1 MAILLHILMD
11 MFPALYQRGLVPLWA
26 VEVWAAVWTVVVVF
40 IAVKLYGKMKLS
52 FQTERVV

>member
-1 MAILLHILMD
+1 MD